1 LAALVTCSLA
11 WVKSSLLVKAISL
24 VDRKQIIHVLALQDL
39 LGFLV
44 HGIDN
49 SVARGGLL
57 LVISSRRCSCVGHG
71 DGGLLDARDEVSVY
85 DFASCVRIQE
95 IFVCGL
101 MLQSEKADL
110 LKLLCFVF
118 ITSFL
123 HFPFHLKSMEA
134 QGRKL

>member
-11 WVKSSLLVKAISL
+11 WVKSSLLVKAVSL
-24 VDRKQIIHVLALQDL
+24 VDKKQVIRVSALQDL
-39 LGFLV
+39 LSFLV

-57 LVISSRRCSCVGHG
+57 VISSRRCSCVGHG
-71 DGGLLDARDEVSVY
+71 NGGLLDAQDEISVY

-95 IFVCGL
+95 IIVCEL
-101 MLQSEKADL
+101 MLRSEKAGL
-110 LKLLCFVF
+110 VNLLCFVF